1 MNAGS
6 GRRRDAGSVT
16 AEFALLLPAV
26 VVLLALALGAVRVV
40 VTQVQCVDAA
50 RAAARVAARGESLDV
65 VQRVARAAGPAGAV
79 VRVDVGSGAGS
90 PVAGAGTVR
99 IEVSVQQRLA
109 GPVGGAVLARG
120 SATAAVEAP

>member
-1 MNAGS
+1 MNAGT

-50 RAAARVAARGESLDV
+50 RAAARAAARGESLDV
-65 VQRVARAAGPAGAV
+65 VERVARAAGPAGAR
-79 VRVDVGSGAGS
+79 VRVEDGSL
-90 PVAGAGTVR
+90 VAGAATVR
-99 IEVSVQQRLA
+99 VEVSVRQRLA

-120 SATAAVEAP
+120 SATAAVESP